1 MFSLSIIVKLFWSI
15 HGVLNLMRFQGL
27 VGDTERCFRCS
38 DHELAGGRGRA
49 KNHEEE
55 TVNTN
60 SSLQE
65 YSTL

>member
-1 MFSLSIIVKLFWSI
+1 
-15 HGVLNLMRFQGL
+15 MRFQGL

-60 SSLQE
+60 SSLLNTKH
-65 YSTL
+65 YN